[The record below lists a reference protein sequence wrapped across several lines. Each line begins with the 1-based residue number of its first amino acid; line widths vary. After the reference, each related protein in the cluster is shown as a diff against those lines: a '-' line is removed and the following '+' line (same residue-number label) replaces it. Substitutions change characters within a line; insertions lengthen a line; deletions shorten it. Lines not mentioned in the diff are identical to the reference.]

1 MKTPSRALAAAI
13 LALAATGAACAE
25 GREAPVTV
33 YVDGLQ
39 PRVAEQVQKHAQEG
53 ITSLQRYLERTRKQN
68 GLYLEDVTSRPE
80 KRADFVAPSPPKVY
94 RSHANEWR

>member
-1 MKTPSRALAAAI
+1 MNATPVMFALAI
-13 LALAATGAACAE
+13 FVLAGAGAAGAE
-25 GREAPVTV
+25 EREPPVVV
-33 YVDGLQ
+33 YTEGLQ

-68 GLYLEDVTSRPE
+68 GLYLEDVMSKPE
-80 KRADFVAPSPPKVY
+80 KRADFVAASPPKVY